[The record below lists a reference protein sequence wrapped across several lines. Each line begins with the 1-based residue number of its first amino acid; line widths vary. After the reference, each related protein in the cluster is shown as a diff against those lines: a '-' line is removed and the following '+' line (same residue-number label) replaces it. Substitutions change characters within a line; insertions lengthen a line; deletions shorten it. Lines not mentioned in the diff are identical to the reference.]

1 MTKINSSH
9 TRITHMYKHI
19 YTCVFPDEKREGES
33 DEGVYT
39 LEGGGVLELLVMII
53 ESCKK
58 QSYDKSKTV

>member
-39 LEGGGVLELLVMII
+39 LEGGGGVRTF
-53 ESCKK
+53 
-58 QSYDKSKTV
+58 SYDNRIL

>member
-33 DEGVYT
+33 EQRKLWRNLNDHKFS
-39 LEGGGVLELLVMII
+39 LL
-53 ESCKK
+53 
-58 QSYDKSKTV
+58 DTVAFK